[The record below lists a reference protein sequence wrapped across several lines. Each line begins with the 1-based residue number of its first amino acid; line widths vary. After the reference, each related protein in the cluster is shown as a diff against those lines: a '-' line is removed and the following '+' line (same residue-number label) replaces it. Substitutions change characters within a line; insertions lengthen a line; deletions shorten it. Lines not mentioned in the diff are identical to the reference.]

1 MRNNQPV
8 THHELFL
15 HPQRP
20 IVTKTDLKGVITYA
34 NRAFIEI
41 SGFTEAELIGQPHS
55 VVRHP
60 DMPAEAFADLWHTV
74 EAGHPWRGLVKNRS
88 KQGDFYWVDAYVT
101 PLRENGQVIGYMSVR
116 SAPDKQQ
123 CQQAEQLYA
132 EVRARR
138 ASFPTTRQQQA
149 LSMQALLWLAMLP
162 PVLALLLEYILPQS
176 MLHHILNSAS
186 IIWLLGAAL
195 LIHQRLATPLQ
206 QARQGLTRLA
216 EGNFKQAIPQSGCQ
230 DMRQMLEMLETMRI
244 NTRAVLADVVAG
256 AHDISQAATA
266 THAEASQ
273 LQQRGEHTLAGITR
287 VAAALEQLSVS
298 VNEISITT
306 RSGAEHAGT
315 ANQLADQGED
325 RMQQTRAVT
334 RQVMGEFQSTRD
346 AILVLEKSAEEI
358 GSVTSVIKEI
368 ANQTNLLAL
377 NAAIE
382 AARAG
387 EQGRGFAVVA
397 DEVRK
402 LAERTAGN
410 TLEIEQSINVL
421 HQRTHQVLQN
431 VHGALER
438 VQGVENAIGTAST
451 SLAAIREAN
460 QGVAQSA
467 ANVAEMLQQQSSA
480 STEVAQNM
488 ETMSALTE
496 QNSHSIATTR
506 EVAQQLHTTAHD
518 LKRLVSH
525 FERYL

>member
-8 THHELFL
+8 TQHELFL
-15 HPQRP
+15 HPKRP
-20 IVTKTDLKGVITYA
+20 IVTKTDLKGLITYA

-41 SGFTEAELIGQPHS
+41 SGFTEEELIGESHNI
-55 VVRHP
+55 VRHP
-60 DMPAEAFADLWHTV
+60 DMPPEAFEDLWRTV
-74 EAGHPWRGLVKNRS
+74 EAGHPWKGLVKNRS
-88 KQGDFYWVDAYVT
+88 KHGDYYWVDAYVT
-101 PLRENGQVIGYMSVR
+101 PLMENGKAIGYMSVR

-132 EVRARR
+132 EIRAQRS
-138 ASFPTTRQQQA
+138 ACPVTRQPYTLSIQQ
-149 LSMQALLWLAMLP
+149 MLLLAMLP
-162 PVLALLLEYILPQS
+162 PIVALLAQFILPDG
-176 MLHHILNSAS
+176 ILRTTLNVAS
-186 IIWLLGAAL
+186 ILWLMTGAI
-195 LIHQRLATPLQ
+195 LIYQGIAAPLA
-206 QARQGLTRLA
+206 QARQGLSRLA
-216 EGNFKQAIPQSGCQ
+216 EGNFKEAIAQSGCQ
-230 DMRQMLEMLETMRI
+230 DMRRMLEMLETMRI
-244 NTRAVLADVVAG
+244 NTRAVLADVVTG

-266 THAEASQ
+266 THTEASH
-273 LQQRGEHTLAGITR
+273 LEKRGEHALEGITR

-306 RSGAEHAGT
+306 QAGANHANAAT
-315 ANQLADQGED
+315 HLADQGESTM
-325 RMQQTRAVT
+325 RETSTAT
-334 RQVMGEFQSTRD
+334 RQVMGEFEHTRD
-346 AILVLEKSAEEI
+346 AILVLEKSTEEI

-421 HQRTHQVLQN
+421 HERTRQVLQN
-431 VHGALER
+431 VQLALNKVE
-438 VQGVENAIGTAST
+438 GVESAISTATAS
-451 SLAAIREAN
+451 LDAIRAAN
-460 QGVAQSA
+460 QGVSASA

-525 FERYL
+525 FERHL

>member
-8 THHELFL
+8 TQHELFL
-15 HPQRP
+15 HPKRP
-20 IVTKTDLKGVITYA
+20 IVTKTDLKGLITYA

-41 SGFTEAELIGQPHS
+41 SGFTEDELIGQPHNI
-55 VVRHP
+55 VRHP
-60 DMPAEAFADLWHTV
+60 DMPAEAFEDLWRTV

-88 KQGDFYWVDAYVT
+88 KQGDYYWVDAYVT
-101 PLRENGQVIGYMSVR
+101 PIRENGNTVGYMSVR

-132 EVRARR
+132 EIRAKR
-138 ASFPTTRQQQA
+138 SPFPVTRQHKG
-149 LSMQALLWLAMLP
+149 LSMQRLLLLAMLP
-162 PVLALLLEYILPQS
+162 PILALLAQFILPDS
-176 MLHHILNSAS
+176 IVHGILNVGS
-186 IIWLLGAAL
+186 ILWLIGAAFF
-195 LIHQRLATPLQ
+195 IYQGIAAPLA
-206 QARQGLTRLA
+206 QAKQGLGRLA
-216 EGNFKQAIPQSGCQ
+216 EGNFKEPIAQSGCQ
-230 DMRQMLEMLETMRI
+230 DMRQMMEMLETMRI
-244 NTRAVLADVVAG
+244 NTRAVLADVVTG

-266 THAEASQ
+266 THTEASH
-273 LQQRGEHTLAGITR
+273 LEKRGEHALEGITR

-298 VNEISITT
+298 VNEISLTT
-306 RSGAEHAGT
+306 QAGAGHASAAT
-315 ANQLADQGED
+315 RLADQGED
-325 RMQQTRAVT
+325 KMRETSQAT
-334 RQVMGEFQSTRD
+334 RQVMGEFEHTRD

-421 HQRTHQVLQN
+421 HERTRQVLQN
-431 VHGALER
+431 VQQALNKVE
-438 VQGVENAIGTAST
+438 GVESAISTASE
-451 SLAAIREAN
+451 SLEAIREAN
-460 QGVAQSA
+460 QGVSASA

-488 ETMSALTE
+488 ETMSVLTE

-525 FERYL
+525 FERHL

>member
-8 THHELFL
+8 TQHELFL

-20 IVTKTDLKGVITYA
+20 IVTKTDLQGHITYA

-41 SGFTEAELIGQPHS
+41 SGFTEKELIGQQHNI
-55 VVRHP
+55 VRHP
-60 DMPAEAFADLWHTV
+60 DMPAEAFDDMWHTIK
-74 EAGHPWRGLVKNRS
+74 EGHPWRGLVKNRS
-88 KQGDFYWVDAYVT
+88 KQGDYYWVDAYVT
-101 PLRENGQVIGYMSVR
+101 PIRENGNTVGYMSVR
-116 SAPDKQQ
+116 SAPDQQQ

-132 EVRARR
+132 DIRAKRSR
-138 ASFPTTRQQQA
+138 FPQTRQPTV
-149 LSMQALLWLAMLP
+149 LSLQKLLTLSMLP
-162 PVLALLLEYILPQS
+162 PILALLAEYILPDS
-176 MLHHILNSAS
+176 IIHDILNAGS
-186 IIWLLGAAL
+186 ILWLLGAAV
-195 LIHQRLATPLQ
+195 LIHQRLATPLEY
-206 QARQGLTRLA
+206 AKQGLARLS

-244 NTRAVLADVVAG
+244 NTRAVLADVVSG

-266 THAEASQ
+266 THTEASN
-273 LQQRGEHTLAGITR
+273 LQQRGEHALEGITR
-287 VAAALEQLSVS
+287 VASALEQLSVS
-298 VNEISITT
+298 VNEISMTT
-306 RSGAEHAGT
+306 RTGAGHAT
-315 ANQLADQGED
+315 EATSLANEGETK
-325 RMQQTRAVT
+325 MQQTRHAT
-334 RQVMGEFQSTRD
+334 QQVMGEFEHTRD

-358 GSVTSVIKEI
+358 GSVTSVIKDI

-410 TLEIEQSINVL
+410 TQEIEQSINVL
-421 HQRTHQVLQN
+421 HERTRQVLQN
-431 VHGALER
+431 VQTALDK
-438 VQGVENAIGTAST
+438 VQSVDEAISNASN
-451 SLAAIREAN
+451 SLEAIRQAN
-460 QGVAQSA
+460 QGVSASA
-467 ANVAEMLQQQSSA
+467 ANVAEMLQQQSSV

-496 QNSHSIATTR
+496 QNSQSIANAR
-506 EVAQQLHTTAHD
+506 DVAQQLHTTAHD

-525 FERYL
+525 FERHL

>member
-8 THHELFL
+8 SSHELFL

-20 IVTKTDLKGVITYA
+20 IVTKTDLKGHITYA
-34 NRAFIEI
+34 NRAFIEM
-41 SGFTEAELIGQPHS
+41 SGFSEKELLGQPHN

-60 DMPAEAFADLWHTV
+60 DMPVEAFDDLWQTIK
-74 EAGHPWRGLVKNRS
+74 AGHPWRGLVKNRS
-88 KQGDFYWVDAYVT
+88 KQGDYYWVDAYVT
-101 PLRENGQVIGYMSVR
+101 PIRENGNTVGYMSVR

-132 EVRARR
+132 DIRAKR
-138 ASFPTTRQQQA
+138 SNFPATRQHKA
-149 LSMQALLWLAMLP
+149 MSMQKLLTLSMLP
-162 PVLALLLEYILPQS
+162 PIIALLAEYILPES
-176 MLHHILNSAS
+176 IVHDILNAGS
-186 IIWLLGAAL
+186 IIWLISAAV
-195 LIHQRLATPLQ
+195 LIHKCLATPLEH
-206 QARQGLTRLA
+206 AKQGLAKLA
-216 EGNFKQAIPQSGCQ
+216 EGNFKEAIPQSGCQ
-230 DMRQMLEMLETMRI
+230 DIRHMLEMLETTRI
-244 NTRAVLADVVAG
+244 NTRAVLADVVTG
-256 AHDISQAATA
+256 AHDISLAATA
-266 THAEASQ
+266 THTEASN
-273 LQQRGEHTLAGITR
+273 LQKRGEHALEGITR

-306 RSGAEHAGT
+306 RSGAAHAT
-315 ANQLADQGED
+315 EATSLADEGEAK
-325 RMQQTRAVT
+325 MLQTRHAT
-334 RQVMGEFQSTRD
+334 QQVMGEFEHTRD
-346 AILVLEKSAEEI
+346 AIQILEKSAEEI
-358 GSVTSVIKEI
+358 GSVTSVIKDI

-410 TLEIEQSINVL
+410 TQEIEQSINVL
-421 HQRTHQVLQN
+421 HERTRQVLQN
-431 VHGALER
+431 VQTALDK
-438 VQGVENAIGTAST
+438 VQGVDSAISNASS
-451 SLAAIREAN
+451 SLEAIRQAN
-460 QGVAQSA
+460 QGVSVSA

-496 QNSHSIATTR
+496 QNSQSIANAR
-506 EVAQQLHTTAHD
+506 DVAEQLHTTAHD

-525 FERYL
+525 FERHL